1 MNKLLICVTLS
12 FFFAFALQAHSE
24 TFGEDSDISN
34 LFKNKK
40 INGTIVIFS
49 LDGEKTYFHN
59 EDRAK
64 SRFLPASTFKI
75 PNTLIA
81 LEESA
86 VADEKEIIKWDG
98 KNREVPSW
106 NKDQS
111 METAFPSSCVWF
123 YQELA
128 KRIGKDK
135 YESYLKKIKY
145 GNEQAGPEITT
156 FWLNGDLRI
165 SAFEQI
171 DFLKKVYAREYPFKA
186 SSYEMLKKLM
196 IVEQT
201 SSHTIRAK
209 TGWTQNIGWF
219 TGYVES
225 GGKVWFFATNIE
237 ITTPKDLPLRQ
248 EITFGALRLKG
259 II

>member
-1 MNKLLICVTLS
+1 MNKFLFCVAIS
-12 FFFAFALQAHSE
+12 FFFVLATQAHSE
-24 TFGEDSDISN
+24 TFVEDPDISN

-40 INGTIVIFS
+40 VNGTIVIAS
-49 LDGEKTYFHN
+49 QKGDKTFCHN
-59 EDRAK
+59 EDRAR

-81 LEESA
+81 LEEGA

-128 KRIGKDK
+128 KRVSKDK

-156 FWLNGDLRI
+156 FWLNGNLRI

-171 DFLKKVYAREYPFKA
+171 DFLKKIYARAYPFKA
-186 SSYEMLKKLM
+186 SSYELLKKLM
-196 IVEQT
+196 VIEQT

-219 TGYVES
+219 AGYVES
-225 GGKVWFFATNIE
+225 GGKVWFFATNME
-237 ITTPKDLPLRQ
+237 INTPKDLPLRQ
-248 EITFGALRLKG
+248 EITFEALRIKG

>member
-1 MNKLLICVTLS
+1 MNK
-12 FFFAFALQAHSE
+12 FFFCVAVSLFFALATQAQSE
-24 TFGEDSDISN
+24 APGKDRDLANI
-34 LFKNKK
+34 FKNKK
-40 INGTIVIFS
+40 INGTIVISS
-49 LDGEKTYFHN
+49 LEGDKTFCHN
-59 EDRAK
+59 EDRAR

-81 LEESA
+81 LEEGA

-128 KRIGKDK
+128 KRVGKDK

-165 SAFEQI
+165 SVFEQI

-201 SSHTIRAK
+201 PSYTIRAK
-209 TGWTQNIGWF
+209 TGWTQKIGWF

-225 GGKVWFFATNIE
+225 GGKIWFFATNIE
-237 ITTPKDLPLRQ
+237 INNPKDLPLRQ
-248 EITFGALRLKG
+248 EITIEALRLKG